1 MAFSVDDMLDLQK
14 ELHARYADRWEP
26 LEPGTGKHSMLWMIG
41 EIGEVADI
49 VKKHGEEAALQDPA
63 LRHALVEEMADVL
76 MYYADVMLCYGISS
90 DELEHAWREKHARN
104 LERW

>member
-1 MAFSVDDMLDLQK
+1 MTCSTCRRSCTPDTPIAGS
-14 ELHARYADRWEP
+14 RWSPVPE
-26 LEPGTGKHSMLWMIG
+26 SMLWMIG

-90 DELEHAWREKHARN
+90 DELEHAWRAKHARN
-104 LERW
+104 MNRW